1 MPQVDFYHLQ
11 NQTLENV
18 LPRLLEKAYAAGKKI
33 VVKIGN
39 DERVEFL
46 NGILW
51 TYNDQSF
58 LPHGSKKDGF
68 GEDQP
73 IWLTSGEDVP
83 NGAEFLF
90 LVDGA
95 LIPAETAERF
105 ERIFNI
111 FDGNSEA
118 AVLQARGFWK
128 EMKQAGCQLNYWQQD
143 SSGKW
148 NKKA

>member
-1 MPQVDFYHLQ
+1 MAQVDFYHLQ
-11 NQTLENV
+11 NQSLENV
-18 LPRLLEKAYAAGKKI
+18 LPKLLEKAYATGKRI
-33 VVKIGN
+33 VVKVGN
-39 DERVEFL
+39 EERVEFI

-51 TYNDQSF
+51 TYTEQSF

-68 GEDQP
+68 GEEQP

-83 NGAEFLF
+83 NKAEFLF

-95 LIPAETAERF
+95 LIDTKSGENYS
-105 ERIFNI
+105 RIFNI

-118 AVLQARGFWK
+118 AVQQARQFWK
-128 EMKQAGCQLNYWQQD
+128 DLKAAGYTVNYWQQD

-148 NKKA
+148 SKKA